1 MILTQ
6 RTQYKQK
13 IIDRLLSSP
22 AVVEALTKDGE
33 PAAPESARQH
43 IFPYRFIQ
51 FPTQEPDCCIS
62 VDVVTAKSGTASIRT
77 SKIFVWICCHKGLFS
92 GDAYETRADRLAAET
107 DRLLSGSTDFGIGR
121 LQWEGMQLYEP
132 TPEYYGYV
140 LQYSASDFSRGR
152 GGK

>member
-6 RTQYKQK
+6 RIQYKQK

-51 FPTQEPDCCIS
+51 FPTQEPDCYIS

-77 SKIFVWICCHKGLFS
+77 RQLFVWICCHKGLFS
-92 GDAYETRADRLAAET
+92 GDA
-107 DRLLSGSTDFGIGR
+107 
-121 LQWEGMQLYEP
+121 
-132 TPEYYGYV
+132 
-140 LQYSASDFSRGR
+140 
-152 GGK
+152 